1 MLRKNL
7 VVLFIKNSLPFCF
20 LHKTICIFVFSK
32 KHFMDTI
39 ISYSKRKISQLKQH
53 FERYLMQDIDWE
65 QRLIV
70 LLGHRGSGKT
80 TLMLQRMKVSQQ
92 KAIYLTLDH
101 LYFESNRLITTL
113 ELLYEQGYRN
123 FYIDEVHKYSHW
135 SIDLKNA
142 YDAFED
148 VHIVATGSSILEIAK
163 GNADLSRRAVVY
175 HLYGL
180 SLREYINLTQSKTL
194 TSLKLKGMIDGHSD
208 IAEEIV
214 NQVDIN
220 ATFQAYLKAGYYPF
234 FNEGWNTYPQKLMEV
249 CNLIIEVDIMAYEEI
264 NHSTVRNLRKMLYL
278 ISQSVPY
285 KPNVSKLAE
294 VLQVSRNTVLKMFD
308 LLQRAQML
316 HLLKTDAYGNSLL
329 QKPEKVYLHN
339 TNLGFLYTDK
349 PNAGNI
355 RETFFLNQ
363 VFVKHEVR
371 SSRYA
376 DFLVDNKYTFEV
388 GGSSKNAAQL
398 SGVGEAYLAIDGIE
412 IGQGNRIPL
421 WMFGFLY

>member
-1 MLRKNL
+1 
-7 VVLFIKNSLPFCF
+7 
-20 LHKTICIFVFSK
+20 
-32 KHFMDTI
+32 MDAI
-39 ISYSKRKISQLKQH
+39 ISYSTRKISQIKQS
-53 FERYLMQDIDWE
+53 FERYLIQNIDWQ

-80 TLMLQRMKVSQQ
+80 TLLLQRMKLSQK

-101 LYFESNRLITTL
+101 LYFESNRLITTI
-113 ELLYEQGYRN
+113 ELLYEQGYRD
-123 FYIDEVHKYSHW
+123 FYVDEVHKYTYW

-142 YDAFED
+142 YDAFDD
-148 VHIVATGSSILEIAK
+148 VHIVVTGSSILEIAK
-163 GNADLSRRAVVY
+163 GKADLSRRAVVF

-180 SLREYINLTQSKTL
+180 SLREYINMTQAKNL
-194 TSLKLKGMIDGHSD
+194 RPLQLEDLIDRHSD

-214 NQVDIN
+214 NQVDIKS
-220 ATFQAYLKAGYYPF
+220 TFQAYLKTGYYPF
-234 FNEGWNTYPQKLMEV
+234 FNEGLKIYPQKLMEV
-249 CNLIIEVDIMAYEEI
+249 CNLIIEVDILAYEDI

-278 ISQSVPY
+278 ISQSVPH

-308 LLQRAQML
+308 LLHRAQVL
-316 HLLKTDAYGNSLL
+316 HLLKTDAQGNSVL
-329 QKPEKVYLHN
+329 QKPEKIYLQN
-339 TNLGFLYTDK
+339 TNLSYLYTDK

-363 VFVKHEVR
+363 VFVKHQVL

-388 GGSSKNAAQL
+388 GGPNKNAAQI
-398 SGVGEAYLAIDGIE
+398 SGVSQAYLALDGIE

>member
-1 MLRKNL
+1 
-7 VVLFIKNSLPFCF
+7 
-20 LHKTICIFVFSK
+20 
-32 KHFMDTI
+32 MDAI
-39 ISYSKRKISQLKQH
+39 ISYSNRKITQLKQS
-53 FERYLMQDIDWE
+53 FERYLMKDIDWE

-80 TLMLQRMKVSQQ
+80 TLMLQRMKLSQQ

-101 LYFESNRLITTL
+101 LYFERHRLITTI

-123 FYIDEVHKYSHW
+123 FYIDEVHKYLHW

-142 YDAFED
+142 YDTFED
-148 VHIVATGSSILEIAK
+148 AHIVATGSSILEIAK

-180 SLREYINLTQSKTL
+180 SFREYLHLSQNKYLAPITL
-194 TSLKLKGMIDGHSD
+194 TELIDKHSQ
-208 IAEEIV
+208 IVEEIV
-214 NQVDIN
+214 NQVEIKAN
-220 ATFQAYLKAGYYPF
+220 FQTYLKLGYYPF
-234 FNEGWNTYPQKLMEV
+234 FNEGWKVYPQKLMEV
-249 CNLIIEVDIMAYEEI
+249 SNLIIEVDIMAYEDI
-264 NHSTVRNLRKMLYL
+264 NHSTVRNLKKMLYL

-294 VLQVSRNTVLKMFD
+294 ALQVSRNTVLKMFD
-308 LLQRAQML
+308 LLQRAQVL

-339 TNLGFLYTDK
+339 TNLGYLYTDK

-363 VFVKHEVR
+363 VSVKHEVL
-371 SSRYA
+371 SSRFA
-376 DFLVDNKYTFEV
+376 DFLVDKKYTFEV
-388 GGSSKNAAQL
+388 GGPNKNAAQI
-398 SGVGEAYLAIDGIE
+398 SGVGEAYLAIDGLE